1 MALNT
6 RGRMLLEHANRFLE
20 DEDISLARARIQ
32 EAIALEPENKDVV
45 PPAIGQLLYLELY
58 SSARRAAENYVAR
71 TGLSISPGLD
81 CEDIAQMEKDNL
93 VVDDVP
99 VFDLAAGPIQFKRLS
114 NEELDIAPSYIRS
127 YRPVEF
133 IEATEQGL
141 NITQSGIKHAVK
153 WKEITRASIV
163 HRLVVNK
170 YPEIS
175 DRPIAQK
182 ICTLEAPGKR
192 FQFDV
197 SSIAADFKGALLLR
211 SILDRYLDVERI
223 DAWKP
228 NFKAAK
234 DYPIRNLERGGL
246 IQANLKL
253 ALAIALLIVAWFMN
267 SPK

>member
-6 RGRMLLEHANRFLE
+6 PGRDLLEHATWFLE

-32 EAIALEPENKDVV
+32 QAIALEPENKDVV

-71 TGLSISPGLD
+71 TGLSIFPGFG
-81 CEDIAQMEKDNL
+81 CEDIVQMEKDNR

-114 NEELDIAPSYIRS
+114 DEELDLAPTYIRN
-127 YRPVEF
+127 YKPVEF

-153 WKEITRASIV
+153 WKEFTRASIV
-163 HRLVVNK
+163 HRLAVRDPGVSK
-170 YPEIS
+170 
-175 DRPIAQK
+175 RPAAQK

-197 SSIAADFKGALLLR
+197 SAIYSDFKGALLLR
-211 SILDRYLDVERI
+211 TILDRYLDVERI

-246 IQANLKL
+246 IQATLKL
-253 ALAIALLIVAWFMN
+253 ALAIAFLIAIAIYTRPN
-267 SPK
+267 